1 MVYYVYLIK
10 TLRGYRRKSYVG
22 YSNNLSNRIN
32 KHNSN
37 LGAKSTKGY
46 KWELVYK
53 KRFFTKQKALS
64 FEYKLKKDRRE
75 RLKIIYD
82 FKKKVKILELQLYYL
97 IRKIIQKRKHLRPL
111 YGYQN
116 FLKIQNLK
124 IITTFLVILNR
135 KII

>member
-10 TLRGYRRKSYVG
+10 TLSGYRRKSYVG

-53 KRFFTKQKALS
+53 KRFLTKQKALS

-75 RLKIIYD
+75 RLKLIYD
-82 FKKKVKILELQLYYL
+82 FKKKS
-97 IRKIIQKRKHLRPL
+97 RS
-111 YGYQN
+111 
-116 FLKIQNLK
+116 
-124 IITTFLVILNR
+124 
-135 KII
+135 